1 MTSVTW
7 RCWLLY
13 QVASLPLALFCWYA
27 TLFWIAVL
35 IFHSAAPNVATP
47 WPVSGADVM
56 GAVGFWS
63 FTIVHLLGLR
73 FGDLVKPAWRW
84 LLLVTPIPWL
94 AAFLVHQFDEDLSFP
109 GDGMLPPA
117 LGTAAT
123 GYLVV
128 LLALLV
134 AALFAALAEGLGS
147 LFSRARA

>member
-1 MTSVTW
+1 M
-7 RCWLLY
+7 
-13 QVASLPLALFCWYA
+13 
-27 TLFWIAVL
+27 
-35 IFHSAAPNVATP
+35 
-47 WPVSGADVM
+47 
-56 GAVGFWS
+56 
-63 FTIVHLLGLR
+63 

-84 LLLVTPIPWL
+84 LLLVTPLPWL

-117 LGTAAT
+117 WGTAAT

-134 AALFAALAEGLGS
+134 AALFAALAEGLGT